1 MFLSRNKK
9 EENKTNFFDGINLIK
24 TLLSSTFGLFHKTI
38 KNLDIP
44 TDNFKLPSIIII
56 GNESSGKSSLIQ
68 NILKCNIF
76 PTDRRTCTKMPIKL
90 DLINSNEEK
99 YLIIYKNETIIVKN
113 KEDILIKV
121 TKIMNDI
128 GENKIV
134 EDEINIQFYH
144 PEVINNTF
152 YDLPGIREFPEDLR
166 VQTKNITNKYIN
178 IPNTLII
185 CVIPASVTR
194 LTSNQTLGMVIDANK
209 CQNCIIAL
217 SMVDLLH
224 EDDHEE
230 LLVNRLLNTND
241 ELKNIN
247 IHKIIGIINKDKN
260 EDEWFKKNIINY
272 LKDSKI
278 KEHIKQQVT
287 LRQLLVNLDNLY
299 HNYIRDNWKH
309 QGLSEINNNISK
321 LELEYKNLGN
331 ENLTCE
337 LVINYVLALI
347 DFNSIGNE
355 IINDETHP
363 FTRIYK
369 LYPEGLDY
377 TRYPEYYDI
386 NINMFK
392 DYYNTIKNDIII
404 KINKK
409 IEEIFTNPEEE
420 SYNLCR
426 FEIFYEML
434 LETIKNIINKKY
446 IKIDEWF
453 ENKVEYLDYN
463 CDSSTNWNT
472 LRSNI
477 YINIKRHI
485 LLKIKD
491 NILEGFKFTF
501 HSYLEESEE
510 YKEKRKYLKTQ
521 LEKYNKSKEVIT
533 DIENYIK

>member
-134 EDEINIQFYH
+134 EDEINIKFYH

-369 LYPEGLDY
+369 LYPKKLDY

-420 SYNLCR
+420 
-426 FEIFYEML
+426 
-434 LETIKNIINKKY
+434 
-446 IKIDEWF
+446 
-453 ENKVEYLDYN
+453 
-463 CDSSTNWNT
+463 
-472 LRSNI
+472 
-477 YINIKRHI
+477 
-485 LLKIKD
+485 
-491 NILEGFKFTF
+491 
-501 HSYLEESEE
+501 
-510 YKEKRKYLKTQ
+510 
-521 LEKYNKSKEVIT
+521 
-533 DIENYIK
+533 